1 MKLSE
6 RVLNKIKS
14 TSGESISE
22 VLISMLIVALG
33 SIMFATM
40 VMASKNLIQKS
51 DKTYSDYV
59 NKRNWFVREGTSP
72 ADVGESDSSNYTEEI
87 KAAVTGPT
95 SAVVTFKP
103 EGSVT
108 TTYKENVSIYRFGD
122 EYIYEPAK

>member
-59 NKRNWFVREGTSP
+59 NKSNWFVLEGTS
-72 ADVGESDSSNYTEEI
+72 
-87 KAAVTGPT
+87 
-95 SAVVTFKP
+95 
-103 EGSVT
+103 
-108 TTYKENVSIYRFGD
+108 
-122 EYIYEPAK
+122 

>member
-6 RVLNKIKS
+6 RVLNKLRS

-51 DKTYSDYV
+51 DTAYSDYV
-59 NKRNWFVREGTSP
+59 NKRNWFVLEGTSP
-72 ADVGESDSSNYTEEI
+72 SDVGESDSSNYTDDI
-87 KAAVTGPT
+87 KAAVTGPAT
-95 SAVVTFKP
+95 AEVTFIPKS
-103 EGSVT
+103 GT
-108 TTYKENVSIYRFGD
+108 NTYKEKVSIYRFGD
-122 EYIYEPAK
+122 EYIYEPSK

>member
-59 NKRNWFVREGTSP
+59 NKRNWFVLEGTSP
-72 ADVGESDSSNYTEEI
+72 ADVGESDSSNYTDEI
-87 KAAVTGPT
+87 KAAVTGST
-95 SAVVTFKP
+95 SAEVTFTPK
-103 EGSVT
+103 GSGT
-108 TTYKENVSIYRFGD
+108 TTYKEKVTIYRFGD